1 MEEKKKVV
9 LLEEEIMDESEESSN
24 LDLDELLEIEGGID
38 VDEDAG
44 DCGLGCFLAGV
55 Y

>member
-9 LLEEEIMDESEESSN
+9 LSDEEIYDENEESTN

>member
-9 LLEEEIMDESEESSN
+9 LSDEEIINVDEESTN

-38 VDEDAG
+38 VDVDAG

>member
-9 LLEEEIMDESEESSN
+9 LVDEEIIDENEECTS